1 MDEFKWLYMNFILS
15 LKIVKKITVISLI
28 FQTFQAALLMETN
41 AVEMTEG
48 ALILMLT
55 CMDDD
60 GDDIPPASPVE
71 KLIEQLPKGVSLVN
85 FVVDTDKFREMD

>member
-1 MDEFKWLYMNFILS
+1 MGIH
-15 LKIVKKITVISLI
+15 
-28 FQTFQAALLMETN
+28 
-41 AVEMTEG
+41 AVEMKEE

-60 GDDIPPASPVE
+60 GDDIPPASPAE
-71 KLIEQLPKGVSLVN
+71 KLIEQLPKGASLVN

>member
-1 MDEFKWLYMNFILS
+1 MKE
-15 LKIVKKITVISLI
+15 
-28 FQTFQAALLMETN
+28 E
-41 AVEMTEG
+41 

-60 GDDIPPASPVE
+60 GDDIPPASPAE
-71 KLIEQLPKGVSLVN
+71 KLIEQLPKGASLVN